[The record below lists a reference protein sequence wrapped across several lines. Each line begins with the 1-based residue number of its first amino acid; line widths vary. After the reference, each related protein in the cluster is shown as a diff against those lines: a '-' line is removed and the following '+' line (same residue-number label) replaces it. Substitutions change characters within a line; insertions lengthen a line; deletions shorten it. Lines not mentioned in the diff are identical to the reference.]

1 MGKAAFHESASA
13 APHGKGDRLLRDNAI
28 IKGVAHP
35 DYGDEA
41 LTSPAIPDEFK
52 VLVLAFVPAQRSLLL
67 ASRASLLVLRSL
79 SLSFLNTHHHPH
91 RLAAST

>member
-1 MGKAAFHESASA
+1 MGKVAFHGSASA

-41 LTSPAIPDEFK
+41 LTSPTIPDEPESRFDR
-52 VLVLAFVPAQRSLLL
+52 FVPAQRSLLL
-67 ASRASLLVLRSL
+67 APRASLLVFR